1 MSFSIIH
8 DEALPPGLDLRLSRM
23 LDYWRSIA
31 KGRRFPSRRDLD
43 PLDIPQLLPFLTLVD
58 VQPTP
63 PCFVYRL
70 VGTAAAEILRKDLT
84 GQPVG
89 SGVKPE
95 EMAEVMLRYQTVRDE
110 GAPIYQR
117 TRTQEQENDYT
128 LVDRLMLPL
137 GEGEE
142 VSKIIS
148 LLIRAQR

>member
-1 MSFSIIH
+1 
-8 DEALPPGLDLRLSRM
+8 
-23 LDYWRSIA
+23 
-31 KGRRFPSRRDLD
+31 
-43 PLDIPQLLPFLTLVD
+43 
-58 VQPTP
+58 
-63 PCFVYRL
+63 
-70 VGTAAAEILRKDLT
+70 
-84 GQPVG
+84 
-89 SGVKPE
+89 
-95 EMAEVMLRYQTVRDE
+95 MLRYQTVRDE